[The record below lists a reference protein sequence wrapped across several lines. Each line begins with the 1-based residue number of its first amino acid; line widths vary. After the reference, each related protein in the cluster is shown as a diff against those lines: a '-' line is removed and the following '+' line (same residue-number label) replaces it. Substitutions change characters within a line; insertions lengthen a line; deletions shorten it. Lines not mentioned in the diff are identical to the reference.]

1 MERERKIKRA
11 NNLVTKLSEEL
22 KMAKEMTIVP
32 TRKNL
37 EREERERK
45 REEEIEIEDIEEMEK
60 EIQKKVE
67 DEIKKEKKKSGKKE
81 KKKSGKKAPTQQLVE
96 YIFKQLP
103 TVRNINVTDSNF
115 ILTSM
120 NEITYW
126 IQNIK
131 QFISNFF
138 LEDGIFLDNNELDDT
153 YQDVKERVGKKLNAF
168 ITETIEA
175 INPVVNIDD
184 DMSVKIYDTD
194 RLVENYDKITQKIDS
209 ILKKYPEMKSD
220 ELDEFIKS
228 IMIYNLKVKVNKTKT
243 KYLVP
248 IGKFFIKP
256 LLYFKYDKDNSTI
269 KGGKIIK
276 RISRGIRKYA
286 PRVIRAIP
294 EVLRTTRD
302 VVDTA
307 YKIKQLMSPIPGGKL
322 HKKKVK
328 FSSRM

>member
-1 MERERKIKRA
+1 
-11 NNLVTKLSEEL
+11 
-22 KMAKEMTIVP
+22 MTIVP

-153 YQDVKERVGKKLNAF
+153 YQDVKERVGKKLHAF

-194 RLVENYDKITQKIDS
+194 RLVENYDKITQEIDS

-228 IMIYNLKVKVNKTKT
+228 IMIYNLKVNKTELDDARIKNVV
-243 KYLVP
+243 KDLVL